1 LLLTAGS
8 AEKPTLGK
16 VLLHRRPLLLFI
28 DTSQPARALQ
38 PLLAGDPCSHTGIM
52 MLQMMADVGLP
63 CAQVIAVGSGRVDEK
78 TQEIVKPNVEKGS
91 TVLYSKYSGTEF
103 SEDDK
108 KYIVVRETDVIAT
121 LG

>member
-1 LLLTAGS
+1 
-8 AEKPTLGK
+8 
-16 VLLHRRPLLLFI
+16 
-28 DTSQPARALQ
+28 
-38 PLLAGDPCSHTGIM
+38 M
-52 MLQMMADVGLP
+52 
-63 CAQVIAVGSGRVDEK
+63 IAVGSGRVDEK